1 MWLRI
6 QRGKRISSEPLSR
19 SASCSVLLVAL
30 LFASQAARAGDGV
43 SNPGGPFGSTLERV
57 MPTNENLKDL
67 AELRRA
73 AKDSDSQSVPAI
85 RPPPPPT
92 ATFTPPPPA
101 PRSSYDAT
109 TDTRPPIRL
118 DARAMLRLN
127 DLSLAPWPL
136 SYSPNTP
143 MFESSGSQIL
153 GFETRLFDT
162 RMFESEIW
170 LGRSLKSPALEG
182 GWLGHHIELSFKDGV
197 AYKTNFAWEG
207 MNLRLKL
214 WGPVIKGDPGVGLRL
229 RGLQLNGYPV
239 ELRARATTDL
249 QDLQFKIDF

>member
-1 MWLRI
+1 LC
-6 QRGKRISSEPLSR
+6 
-19 SASCSVLLVAL
+19 SALLVAL
-30 LFASQAARAGDGV
+30 LFESQVARAGDGV

-73 AKDSDSQSVPAI
+73 AKNSDADSAPAI
-85 RPPPPPT
+85 RPPPPPPA
-92 ATFTPPPPA
+92 ATVTLPPPPS
-101 PRSSYDAT
+101 RSPYDAS

-127 DLSLAPWPL
+127 DLSLSPWPL

-143 MFESSGSQIL
+143 LFESSGSQIL
-153 GFETRLFDT
+153 GFEM
-162 RMFESEIW
+162 RMFDSEIW
-170 LGRSLKSPALEG
+170 LERSHSLKSPSLEG
-182 GWLGHHIELSFKDGV
+182 GWLGHHVELSFKDGI
-197 AYKTNFAWEG
+197 AYKTNFEWEG

-214 WGPVIKGDPGVGLRL
+214 WGPVIKGDPGLGMRL